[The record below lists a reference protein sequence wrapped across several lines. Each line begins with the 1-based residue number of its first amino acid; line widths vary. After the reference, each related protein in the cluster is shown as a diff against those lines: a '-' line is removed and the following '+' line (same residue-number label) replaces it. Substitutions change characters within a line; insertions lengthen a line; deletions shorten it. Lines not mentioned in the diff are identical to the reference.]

1 MSDDIEKPQQLQHG
15 DGMSLEVGKFYRKSP
30 VGIWEEW
37 DSVEVPEDKP
47 ASPESPKRA
56 IVVYRERLPPDPTLR
71 LHAIVIQSPL
81 LRKVLDR
88 TFEGYDGISTKLKEL
103 RFTPPLHEFYY
114 RWHKLEML
122 IADEEDD
129 TTTKHLKLFY
139 PVISKEVLPYIER
152 MQDLTRNG
160 VITFDYLWTI
170 FPSGT
175 KIYTNIDGQDRIF
188 IATSSTVGYGE
199 GGKRSFQIQCQYID
213 CDGTKFVRNTSTQPI
228 REFKG
233 VKEITKLE
241 VFPAH
246 LHPDPQGLLEKL
258 CQRGE
263 QFEKLNGFHHMS
275 YSGFYFDRIRGKKRH
290 VSAPALRGRFDLG
303 VLKRY
308 ERPMR
313 VTSSLMRMSSL
324 NALLETFTVHIAY
337 LLHMCH
343 RLDQFLDM
351 STGFLRSAVG
361 SLPCSHMVHRA
372 PTLV

>member
-1 MSDDIEKPQQLQHG
+1 MSNDVANAQQVEHKN
-15 DGMSLEVGKFYRKSP
+15 GMSLEVGKFYRTTP
-30 VGIWEEW
+30 VGRWEEW
-37 DSVEVPEDKP
+37 DSVEDPDDKF
-47 ASPESPKRA
+47 ASPESLRRA
-56 IVVYRERLPPDPTLR
+56 IVIYRERLPPDPTLR

-114 RWHKLEML
+114 RWHKLEKL

-129 TTTKHLKLFY
+129 TTTKHLQLFH
-139 PVISKEVLPYIER
+139 PVIRKEVLPYIER

-188 IATSSTVGYGE
+188 IATSSTVGYNE
-199 GGKRSFQIQCQYID
+199 GGMMGFQIQCQYID
-213 CDGTKFVRNTSTQPI
+213 CDGTKFVRNTSTQTI

-233 VKEITKLE
+233 VKDITKLE

-258 CQRGE
+258 RQRGE

-275 YSGFYFDRIRGKKRH
+275 YSGFYFDRIRSKKRH
-290 VSAPALRGRFDLG
+290 VSAPALPVDL
-303 VLKRY
+303 
-308 ERPMR
+308 
-313 VTSSLMRMSSL
+313 SF
-324 NALLETFTVHIAY
+324 A
-337 LLHMCH
+337 C
-343 RLDQFLDM
+343 
-351 STGFLRSAVG
+351 
-361 SLPCSHMVHRA
+361 
-372 PTLV
+372 